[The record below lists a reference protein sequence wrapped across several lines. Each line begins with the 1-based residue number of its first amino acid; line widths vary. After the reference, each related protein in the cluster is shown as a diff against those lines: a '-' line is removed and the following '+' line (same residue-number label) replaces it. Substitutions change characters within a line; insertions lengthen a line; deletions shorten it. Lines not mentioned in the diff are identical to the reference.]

1 MAGTE
6 PLNITDIKCYKCKRY
21 IKQAAHRLHSAWFCV
36 ACWHYVT
43 FNGLIQLYENEL
55 APYDWDLARKEN
67 LIED

>member
-43 FNGLIQLYENEL
+43 FNGLIQLYGNEL